1 MRGYLPTRWGNLHYQ
16 RTGTGPRTLV
26 LFHETPLRHDAFRRL
41 IPLLADEFQVVAFD
55 TPGYGESDPPPEL
68 TTMEEYAA
76 TIAEGVEALDLEHL
90 VLFGVHTGASIAYA
104 LAARMPERVDAL
116 VVSGLPFY
124 EDEVRE
130 ARQVPPVPALAD
142 DGGHL
147 LSVFHWEPDVYD
159 AEMRSRLVGGVYE
172 HPEHAYS
179 AFHAVYLFQP
189 AGLTDR
195 IACPVLALSHAQD
208 PVLDGDRRLVRE
220 IPRARQIVVDAPRLP
235 LYWSV
240 PEVVAGHL
248 RDLVATLPA
257 LETQEA

>member
-1 MRGYLPTRWGNLHYQ
+1 MRGYLPTRWGQLHYN
-16 RTGTGPRTLV
+16 RIGNGPRTLV

-41 IPLLADEFQVVAFD
+41 IPLLSDEFQIVAFD
-55 TPGYGESDPPPEL
+55 TPGYGESDPPPTL

-76 TIAEGVEALDLEHL
+76 TIAEGIEALDLRHL

-104 LAARMPERVDAL
+104 MAARMPERVDGL

-147 LSVFHWEPDVYD
+147 LSVFHWEPDAYD
-159 AEMRSRLVGGVYE
+159 AQMRSRLVAGVYE
-172 HPEHAYS
+172 HPEHAYA

-189 AGLTDR
+189 AGLTE
-195 IACPVLALSHAQD
+195 AVGCPVLALSNLSD
-208 PVLDGDRRLVRE
+208 PVIGGDNRLVRE
-220 IPRARQIVVDAPRLP
+220 IPRTRQIVVDAPGLP
-235 LYWSV
+235 LYWTV
-240 PEVVAGHL
+240 PDVVAAHL
-248 RDLVATLPA
+248 RDFVAGMPA